1 MVEQH
6 RVVGVVG
13 LGSLGLSVLRALD
26 AGGVRVIGVDSDPEV
41 VAAVRPWAGSAE
53 VSGELE
59 TLGEADVVVEAV
71 SEEFEGK
78 AEVLRR
84 LGALCP
90 RVTAL
95 VTTTGALSVPALA
108 VASGRPAQVVG
119 VRFAVPASP
128 RAGAA
133 VVPTTMTAP
142 EAVSAAEDLVP
153 LLGRTL
159 APRGTDTA
167 VARELLLPYLGRA
180 AALHEAG
187 YASCEDIDTAMR
199 LGCGL
204 PAGPLEMLDAVGVDT
219 VHREL
224 ADLHRRTGLPYH
236 RPPAALERMIGSGRL
251 GRKSGQGFYTYDAAG
266 LRIAPAAPDRAPESA
281 PAVEHVG
288 VVGTGT
294 MARGIA
300 QALVLAGVRTTL
312 VGRTT
317 ERADAARAAVG
328 SSLDRSVSRGR
339 LAPEAARAALDL
351 MRAEQ
356 DAAVLFDCDLVVEA
370 VVEDLLVKRTVFEQ
384 LGKVCRPGTV
394 LATTTS
400 SLSVAACAAASG
412 RPDDVIGMHFF
423 NPAQVMRLVEVVR
436 TEATGDPAHAAARAL
451 CERLGKTAVGC
462 GDRTGFIVNYLL
474 FPYLNHAIG
483 AVESSGSLDLGE
495 VDSAVESLLGFPLGP
510 FTLLDTVGLDV
521 SLAILERL
529 HETFGT
535 EDFTPAPSLR
545 HLVALGHL
553 GRKTGT
559 GFRTV

>member
-1 MVEQH
+1 
-6 RVVGVVG
+6 VVGVVG
-13 LGSLGLSVLRALD
+13 LGSLGQSLLRALD
-26 AGGVRVIGVDSDPEV
+26 ASGVRVIGVDSDPDV
-41 VAAVRPWAGSAE
+41 VERVRPCAGAAE
-53 VSGELE
+53 VSGDFER
-59 TLGEADVVVEAV
+59 LGEADVVVEAV
-71 SEEFEGK
+71 FEDAEGK

-95 VTTTGALSVPALA
+95 VTTTASLSVPALA

-119 VRFAVPASP
+119 LRFAVPSSP
-128 RAGAA
+128 KAGAA
-133 VVPTTMTAP
+133 LVPTTMTAP
-142 EAVSAAEDLVP
+142 EAVSAAEELVS

-159 APRGTDTA
+159 APLRTDTA

-180 AALHEAG
+180 ASLHEAG

-224 ADLHRRTGLPYH
+224 GDLHRRTGLEHH
-236 RPPAALERMIGSGRL
+236 RPPGSLERMIESGRL

-266 LRIAPAAPDRAPESA
+266 RRVAPAAQDRAPQGA
-281 PAVEHVG
+281 PAVGHVG

-300 QALVLAGVRTTL
+300 QAMVLAGVRTTL

-317 ERADAARAAVG
+317 ERADAARTAIG
-328 SSLDRSVSRGR
+328 SSLDRSVKRGR
-339 LAPEAARAALDL
+339 LDSDAARTALD
-351 MRAEQ
+351 MVHADQ
-356 DAAVLFDCDLVVEA
+356 DVAVLFDCDLVIEA

-384 LGKVCRPGTV
+384 LGKGCRPGTV

-400 SLSVAACAAASG
+400 SLSVAECAAASG
-412 RPDDVIGMHFF
+412 RPEDVIGMHFF

-436 TEATGDPAHAAARAL
+436 TEATSDTAHAAARAL

-483 AVESSGSLDLGE
+483 AVESSGSLDMGE
-495 VDSAVESLLGFPLGP
+495 VDTAVESLLGFPLGP

-535 EDFTPAPSLR
+535 EDFTPARSLHR
-545 HLVALGHL
+545 LVALGHL

-559 GFRTV
+559 GFRRV

>member
-13 LGSLGLSVLRALD
+13 LGSVGQSLLRALD
-26 AGGVRVIGVDSDPEV
+26 AGGVRVIGVDTDPDV
-41 VAAVRPWAGSAE
+41 VARVRSWAGTAE
-53 VSGELE
+53 VSGDVERLA
-59 TLGEADVVVEAV
+59 EAGVVVEAV
-71 SEEFEGK
+71 SEDAESK
-78 AEVLRR
+78 AEVLHR

-95 VTTTGALSVPALA
+95 VTTTASLSVPALA
-108 VASGRPAQVVG
+108 VASGRPARLVG
-119 VRFAVPASP
+119 LRFAVPSSP
-128 RAGAA
+128 KAGAA
-133 VVPTTMTAP
+133 LVSTTMTAP
-142 EAVSAAEDLVP
+142 EAVSAAEELVS
-153 LLGRTL
+153 LLGRPI
-159 APRGTDTA
+159 APQGTDTA
-167 VARELLLPYLGRA
+167 AARELLLPYLGRA

-204 PAGPLEMLDAVGVDT
+204 PAGPLEMLDTVGVDT

-224 ADLHRRTGLPYH
+224 GDLYRRTGLEHH
-236 RPPAALERMIGSGRL
+236 RPPGSLERMIESGRL
-251 GRKSGQGFYTYDAAG
+251 GRKSGQGFYAYDAAG
-266 LRIAPAAPDRAPESA
+266 RRVVPAARDRAPEGA
-281 PAVEHVG
+281 PAVGHVG

-317 ERADAARAAVG
+317 ERADAARAAIG
-328 SSLDRSVSRGR
+328 SSLDRSVKRGR
-339 LAPEAARAALDL
+339 LDPGAAGAALDL
-351 MRAEQ
+351 VRGDQ
-356 DAAVLFDCDLVVEA
+356 DVAVLYDCDLVIEA
-370 VVEDLLVKRTVFEQ
+370 VVEDLPVKRTVFEQ
-384 LGKVCRPGTV
+384 LGKVCRPGAV

-400 SLSVAACAAASG
+400 SLSVAECAAASG
-412 RPDDVIGMHFF
+412 RPEDVIGMHFF

-436 TEATGDPAHAAARAL
+436 AEATSDAAHAAARAL

-474 FPYLNHAIG
+474 FSYLNHAIR
-483 AVESSGSLDLGE
+483 AMESGGCLDMGD
-495 VDSAVESLLGFPLGP
+495 VDTAVESLLGFPLGP

-521 SLAILERL
+521 SLAILDRL
-529 HETFGT
+529 RETFGT
-535 EDFTPAPSLR
+535 EDFAAARSLR
-545 HLVALGHL
+545 GLVAMGHL